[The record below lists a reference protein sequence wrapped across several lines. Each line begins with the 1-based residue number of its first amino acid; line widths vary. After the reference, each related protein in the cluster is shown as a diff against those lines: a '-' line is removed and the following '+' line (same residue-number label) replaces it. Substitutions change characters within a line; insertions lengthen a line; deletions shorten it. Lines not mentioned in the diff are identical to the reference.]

1 MTMVK
6 SDPPRSGRVRRHR
19 VLVADDDE
27 DMLLLVATLLR
38 RDGHEVLE
46 ARSGAELLEI
56 VGSAILDRDR
66 APDLIVTD
74 VRMEGFSGLE
84 VLVGLRHAHWA
95 VPVVVMSA
103 YGRSRIEEV
112 GRRLGASAVFT
123 KPFDVE
129 RLRETVNDLV
139 STRPARRAVH

>member
-1 MTMVK
+1 
-6 SDPPRSGRVRRHR
+6 VRRHR

-27 DMLLLVATLLR
+27 DTLLLVSTVLR

-56 VGSAILDRDR
+56 VASTILDHDR

-84 VLVGLRHAHWA
+84 VLVGLRHARWA
-95 VPVVVMSA
+95 TPIVVMSA
-103 YGRSRIEEV
+103 YGRSRIAEV
-112 GRRLGASAVFT
+112 GRRLGASAVLT
-123 KPFDVE
+123 KPFDVD
-129 RLRETVNDLV
+129 RLREMVNELV